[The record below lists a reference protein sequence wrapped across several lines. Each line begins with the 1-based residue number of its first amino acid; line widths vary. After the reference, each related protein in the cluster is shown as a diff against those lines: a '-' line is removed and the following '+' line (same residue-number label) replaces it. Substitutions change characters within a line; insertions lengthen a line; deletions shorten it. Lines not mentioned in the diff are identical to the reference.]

1 MHKLIINIIN
11 SNLKESDKLAAI
23 AAISGGVEARKAL
36 YWARVQN
43 GANKRRADALWAEL
57 NK

>member
-1 MHKLIINIIN
+1 MHKLILNIIR
-11 SNLKESDKLAAI
+11 SNMSETDKLAAI

-36 YWARVQN
+36 YKARVQN
-43 GANKRRADALWAEL
+43 GANKRLVNNLMAEL